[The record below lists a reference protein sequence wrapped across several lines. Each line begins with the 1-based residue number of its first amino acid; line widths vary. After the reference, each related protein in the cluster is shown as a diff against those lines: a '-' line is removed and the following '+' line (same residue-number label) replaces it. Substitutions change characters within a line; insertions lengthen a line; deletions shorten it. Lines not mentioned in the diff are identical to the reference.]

1 MAWVS
6 NFLLGRPGAELA
18 FSINP
23 NQIDIENAQ
32 IAAEGRVLSGRLR
45 KWVFRTSFPTI
56 TLQSDFFTL
65 QDFNKIQSLLSVTDT
80 MLSFRVRDGDLQTIA
95 EICYPLNA
103 SQLPIRENSALLLS
117 QALVAAGGARVLTIQ
132 GIYANP
138 AGTGTNYWTGGSYQ
152 DASFIITPGT
162 ALPVMQPYY
171 VSYSYPG
178 WLVSMS
184 KIKGTFIG
192 GQIDLGKVS
201 GWQLTGC

>member
-1 MAWVS
+1 
-6 NFLLGRPGAELA
+6 
-18 FSINP
+18 
-23 NQIDIENAQ
+23 
-32 IAAEGRVLSGRLR
+32 
-45 KWVFRTSFPTI
+45 
-56 TLQSDFFTL
+56 
-65 QDFNKIQSLLSVTDT
+65 

-103 SQLPIRENSALLLS
+103 SQLPILENSALLLS
-117 QALVAAGGARVLTIQ
+117 QALVAAGGASVLTIQ

-192 GQIDLGKVS
+192 GQVDLGKYS
-201 GWQLTGC
+201 GFILAGC